1 MTATQQRFA
10 MQPAQTRESAAPQIG
25 QAAPWQPVIRPTEQP
40 AGGGD
45 RDVAT
50 RRRTPLA
57 LVPTPIRKS
66 GRGFAALC
74 IAVLVAALM
83 AVLITNITVSN
94 RQYELVSLKNEQ
106 LDLSQSNE
114 VLRQQVEHLEAPQ
127 NLSAEA
133 RTLGMV
139 NPGNIASIDLSSGAV
154 TGTAT
159 AADAEDQPGGHVAVP
174 ASPAEQQAAAAEA
187 DPETADSPQP
197 QTAAAPSS
205 ELGKDSGERS
215 PAGDTGA
222 AADGPATDLNGGT
235 IPAPRFSAGGN

>member
-10 MQPAQTRESAAPQIG
+10 MQPAQTRASTAPQIG
-25 QAAPWQPVIRPTEQP
+25 QAAPWQPAVQSEVQP
-40 AGGGD
+40 AARPAGRG
-45 RDVAT
+45 APA

-57 LVPTPIRKS
+57 VVPAPIRKS

-133 RTLGMV
+133 RELGMV
-139 NPGNIASIDLSSGAV
+139 NPGDIASIDLATGAV

-159 AADAEDQPGGHVAVP
+159 AADAEDQPGGHVAAP
-174 ASPAEQQAAAAEA
+174 ASPSEKQEAATEA
-187 DPETADSPQP
+187 DPEAAD
-197 QTAAAPSS
+197 TAA
-205 ELGKDSGERS
+205 
-215 PAGDTGA
+215 PAGGA
-222 AADGPATDLNGGT
+222 EATTEEPAEATTTEEPAEDLNGGT
-235 IPAPRFSAGGN
+235 IPAPQFSASGN

>member
-1 MTATQQRFA
+1 MTVTQQRFA

-25 QAAPWQPVIRPTEQP
+25 QAAPWQPSIRPAARP
-40 AGGGD
+40 AGGAVGD
-45 RDVAT
+45 VGT

-133 RTLGMV
+133 RRLGMV
-139 NPGNIASIDLSSGAV
+139 NPGDIASIDLATGAV

-159 AADAEDQPGGHVAVP
+159 AADAEDQPGGHVA
-174 ASPAEQQAAAAEA
+174 SPVSPEEKQAAAQAA
-187 DPETADSPQP
+187 DPEAADTAQP
-197 QTAAAPSS
+197 EGAAAPAATP
-205 ELGKDSGERS
+205 EGGTEGG
-215 PAGDTGA
+215 PEETTGV
-222 AADGPATDLNGGT
+222 PEQDLNGGT
-235 IPAPRFSAGGN
+235 IPAPQFSARGN